1 MDRLVIVGS
10 VIGLLGEITELHSY
24 LVGSERLPSNA
35 KLSHIPGEALLSFFF
50 GIFSC
55 DFVSGVVIGLTSNS
69 EKIQISL
76 LKRDLPRSLE
86 NVMQLVII
94 LPFLQCLVHCIACY

>member
-10 VIGLLGEITELHSY
+10 VIGLLGEIAELHSY
-24 LVGSERLPSNA
+24 LVGFERLPSNA